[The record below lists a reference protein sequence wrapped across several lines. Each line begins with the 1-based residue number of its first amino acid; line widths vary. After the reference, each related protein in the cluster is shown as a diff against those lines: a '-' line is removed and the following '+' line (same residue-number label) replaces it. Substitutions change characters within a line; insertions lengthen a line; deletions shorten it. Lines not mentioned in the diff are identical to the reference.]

1 MAWLFGKKQTKAIN
15 SKAKV
20 ANKEVMQAIQD
31 LENYK
36 FDLQANISWWYN
48 GANKES
54 LARQLNDY
62 STGQLKR
69 LEQWVER
76 FNEAISI
83 LKDNQYSKLCDIKT
97 ENATIRSIIRNN
109 DFIKWCKQNDKPV
122 DKNFEIFSRAYTL
135 FNGDNSIAELMLC
148 KQPWKHADKWQ
159 VEWCLKTNY
168 HTWSNEFGGFTLF
181 NYRQNIINGLH
192 TEALIEDCVRYSGV
206 KLNKTNTS
214 KFNTVMSQ
222 IKDIKNVEVSIKNE
236 LGKYTVLV
244 GDIVLTGYTKEA
256 TALKLK
262 QDVDIM
268 INYLKGEC

>member
-97 ENATIRSIIRNN
+97 ENATIRSIIAA
-109 DFIKWCKQNDKPV
+109 ITSGILLSAKIIAV
-122 DKNFEIFSRAYTL
+122 IHTSEI
-135 FNGDNSIAELMLC
+135 
-148 KQPWKHADKWQ
+148 
-159 VEWCLKTNY
+159 
-168 HTWSNEFGGFTLF
+168 
-181 NYRQNIINGLH
+181 
-192 TEALIEDCVRYSGV
+192 
-206 KLNKTNTS
+206 
-214 KFNTVMSQ
+214 
-222 IKDIKNVEVSIKNE
+222 
-236 LGKYTVLV
+236 
-244 GDIVLTGYTKEA
+244 
-256 TALKLK
+256 ALK
-262 QDVDIM
+262 IRS
-268 INYLKGEC
+268 